1 MIDFSNEIF
10 TAIFNKVKEVHG
22 ENVKVIGEHV
32 DVPDSFPCVT
42 VDETYNVPFQLDS
55 GVEKYS
61 AITYRVQVFSNKK
74 SGKRAEA
81 REIYKTVSDLMFSLN
96 LVTRTYHSTP
106 DMYNSYIYEI
116 QGTFDGAIDRNG
128 VIYRR

>member
-10 TAIFNKVKEVHG
+10 TEIFNKVKEVHG
-22 ENVKVIGEHV
+22 ENVKVVGEHV

-42 VDETYNVPFQLDS
+42 VDETYNAPFQLDS

-74 SGKRAEA
+74 AGKRAEA
-81 REIYKTVSDLMFSLN
+81 REIYKTVSDLLFGLN
-96 LVTRTYHSTP
+96 LVAKTYRSTP
-106 DMYNSYIYEI
+106 DMYNSNIYEI
-116 QGTFDGAIDRNG
+116 QGTFEGAIDRNG